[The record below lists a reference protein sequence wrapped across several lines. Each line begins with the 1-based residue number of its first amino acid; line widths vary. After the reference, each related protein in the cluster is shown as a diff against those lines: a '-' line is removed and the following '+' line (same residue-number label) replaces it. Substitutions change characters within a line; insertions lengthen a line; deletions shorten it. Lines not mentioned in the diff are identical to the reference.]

1 MFMLILI
8 HDMMQYTVFLTSYCR
23 QIKTLSLFK
32 LFSKT
37 DLIKTLR
44 LIYVMVE
51 RSNLNIQI
59 PPPVVRSYLRHL
71 APWPLFCL
79 QIQKI
84 LLSIKCFLFQARTL
98 SCWLESEISKEPYL
112 GPSKPWSNTLRQ
124 QCKPSIWEKYQSII

>member
-1 MFMLILI
+1 
-8 HDMMQYTVFLTSYCR
+8 MMQYTVFLTSYCR

-59 PPPVVRSYLRHL
+59 PPPVVSSYLRHL

-79 QIQKI
+79 QI
-84 LLSIKCFLFQARTL
+84 
-98 SCWLESEISKEPYL
+98 
-112 GPSKPWSNTLRQ
+112 
-124 QCKPSIWEKYQSII
+124 